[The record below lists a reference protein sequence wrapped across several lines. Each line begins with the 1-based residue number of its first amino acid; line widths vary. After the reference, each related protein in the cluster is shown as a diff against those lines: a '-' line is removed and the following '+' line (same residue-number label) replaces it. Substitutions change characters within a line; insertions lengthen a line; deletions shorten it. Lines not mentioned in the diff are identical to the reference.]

1 MAGCDERF
9 PKYLWCQLIPQAV
22 ITLNMLRQSRINPKL
37 SAHDQVFGTFNYQR
51 TPLAP
56 LGTKVIIHER
66 PDQRKTWDKHGL
78 PGFMVNRAKDHFRS
92 WQISVTSTGATR
104 VSNAIELLPSKY
116 TMPKTSSNDR
126 IKVAFE
132 EIAEALNNPKFREGF
147 LNGNKENEIL
157 NELVEIFDKR
167 RTESHNN
174 SVVELLRVEAL

>member
-1 MAGCDERF
+1 MAAPHDHRLNPAERAVSTFKNHFIAILAGCDERF

-66 PDQRKTWDKHGL
+66 PDQWKTWDKHGL

-92 WQISVTSTGATR
+92 WQVSVTSTGATR
-104 VSNAIELLPSKY
+104 VSDAIELLPTKY
-116 TMPKTSSNDR
+116 TMPKTSSKDR
-126 IKVAFE
+126 INAAFE
-132 EIAEALNNPKFREGF
+132 EIAEALNNPKMREGC
-147 LNGNKENEIL
+147 LNGNKENEI
-157 NELVEIFDKR
+157 
-167 RTESHNN
+167 
-174 SVVELLRVEAL
+174 